1 MSEVEVTGYKLRAAL
16 KKAEIIK
23 DSLYQRFPHSLFA
36 FEGETGEEKE
46 PRKIADQ
53 IKKIENKIAKI
64 QTAQS
69 KYNMEVNVLVDEKL
83 ISLME
88 AIKSLGGAGR
98 LEKLWKSVSK
108 GKTGLGRY
116 REDDV
121 ELERREEVT
130 RASPT
135 LNRSQALDLA
145 VNAAD
150 YAARL
155 RAAIAEGNASILRI
169 ELEAGLLG

>member
-16 KKAEIIK
+16 KKAEIVK

-46 PRKIADQ
+46 PKKIADQ
-53 IKKIENKIAKI
+53 IKKVEDRIAKI
-64 QTAQS
+64 QTAQAY
-69 KYNMEVNVLVDEKL
+69 YNWNVSVMVDGKA
-83 ISLME
+83 ISLMQ

-130 RASPT
+130 RANPT
-135 LNRSQALDLA
+135 LNRSQALELA

-155 RAAIAEGNASILRI
+155 RAAIAEGNAIKQPI